1 MSFERKFNTLLGK
14 SDNSLYELSYDNGIE
29 LYIYDKN
36 SKLKY
41 KKKFVSGNYNFSN
54 AFFNVDNKDSVYG
67 VIYTKDNTLLYT
79 YINQQHIYKSTLLKI
94 DNPKLKITFPYIKK
108 IDNKIHLFY
117 YLVDSTRNNE
127 CTLIHYYY
135 DGHKWVKAELDKIKC
150 FILSNFIVTFNDNTP
165 TIFYLNDNKGYEEVF
180 ITRFDEKTSSWD
192 SIVQGTNTG
201 KTKVYLSV
209 IESNKNLYHIV
220 FSENSSDRYKCAY
233 YSGELVD
240 NKFIRKDYII
250 IQDAVACEFPH
261 ILKANNQLYI
271 QWLEFSELFT
281 SFSED
286 NGSTWSNPKFFF
298 NDTDDSI
305 IRYDYKSNLK
315 RNLPLDVS
323 YIFSYKTS
331 HCSLGIS
338 SNLLSDEEVNNK

>member
-1 MSFERKFNTLLGK
+1 M
-14 SDNSLYELSYDNGIE
+14 
-29 LYIYDKN
+29 
-36 SKLKY
+36 
-41 KKKFVSGNYNFSN
+41 
-54 AFFNVDNKDSVYG
+54 
-67 VIYTKDNTLLYT
+67 
-79 YINQQHIYKSTLLKI
+79 
-94 DNPKLKITFPYIKK
+94 
-108 IDNKIHLFY
+108 
-117 YLVDSTRNNE
+117 
-127 CTLIHYYY
+127 
-135 DGHKWVKAELDKIKC
+135 
-150 FILSNFIVTFNDNTP
+150 TFNDNTP

-281 SFSED
+281 SFQKIMVLHGVIQS
-286 NGSTWSNPKFFF
+286 
-298 NDTDDSI
+298 
-305 IRYDYKSNLK
+305 
-315 RNLPLDVS
+315 
-323 YIFSYKTS
+323 FS
-331 HCSLGIS
+331 LMI
-338 SNLLSDEEVNNK
+338 LMIQ